1 MRSIYPDFIEIKLA
15 PTARKEGTCC
25 KCGKTFEYIRKL
37 GYCPATGRDD
47 CGDEQDEEF
56 SGSAEK
62 KSVGLHQGSRLVLV

>member
-15 PTARKEGTCC
+15 PREEGTCC

-37 GYCPATGRDD
+37 GYCPFTGRDD

-56 SGSAEK
+56 SGSAKK
-62 KSVGLHQGSRLVLV
+62 KSVDLHQCSRLVLV